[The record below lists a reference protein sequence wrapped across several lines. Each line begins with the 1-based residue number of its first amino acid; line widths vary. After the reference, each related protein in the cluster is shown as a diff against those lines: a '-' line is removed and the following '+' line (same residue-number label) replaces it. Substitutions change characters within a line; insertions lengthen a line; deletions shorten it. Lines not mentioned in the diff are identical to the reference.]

1 MRFRPNFFL
10 NPVLSDVLKDDPDSV
25 ATLMQPQNEEDQSN
39 SVTRGLKSG
48 SFPDSTNKTGPQ
60 KSQIFTMED
69 LCTRSLLLLLVA
81 THLGLCADANLHEKI
96 TNLAEKNQQNEV
108 ESCNTEADED
118 TTPNPDIFKDP
129 PHIRQ
134 QLEQCRRELDEID
147 RKYTTPKYPQP
158 EYLDGDSCL
167 HSNRAESITMIRRF
181 NIKIFADSIIFGISI
196 LAIISASSV
205 YAVVFVYVGKPFHD
219 PPWRIDELKYLH
231 CHIDDCKAWF
241 NKSDYKSYV
250 LHMYDHF
257 FNQQNFYVTWPPYI
271 DKQNFTCY
279 KEGCHQMFEEPGDFF
294 AHVHEHLIEEN
305 VTDRTLFTT
314 ERTVAMADFFSVPK
328 TSTVPDRSPRKCYMC
343 NATLYSRDSLDKHII
358 KHAFNVTN
366 DTQVFNKHYN
376 EHVWDVAR
384 TKMKLRSEIYD
395 RMDKLYEEAE
405 QLKRL
410 ERTKQADAAS
420 SVKDDH
426 DRRKRSVD
434 TPSNLDPESE
444 RQLKLF
450 LQTRRD
456 IETRPKRDL
465 READAL
471 ETDLRE
477 TDALRLE
484 RTKQAD
490 AASSIKDDHDR
501 RKRSVDTPSNLDP
514 ESERQLKLFLQ
525 TRRDIE
531 TRQKR
536 DLREADA
543 LETDLR
549 ETDAHD
555 LNEIDAREISA
566 SDELA
571 ELTQRRKRALRTKR
585 EMDFEKIKNEL
596 RYEMLSTVGWEP
608 QQVCECCNDT
618 GFKNRDEYIIHLK
631 EHIGNQSFFDQIAEL
646 PKTTYKSIEF
656 TGFTTKWRNG
666 SEEKRYRQA
675 GRDVISDWQDWL
687 IAKRRGTDNRTIEE
701 YRRDRAIDLGL
712 RYGLLRTRKTTL
724 PPPPPPPSSKEVN
737 AALNK
742 KLNDVK
748 EKLRQYQERK
758 SKGNKENQTDVS
770 KEIDHKIADL
780 KRKMDDIKAKYNS
793 TKRRARRSPKE
804 CPNIF
809 NRP

>member
-1 MRFRPNFFL
+1 MRAQLRQEALALKTEDPFDFL
-10 NPVLSDVLKDDPDSV
+10 PQTTEWEPILYRFTTESSAEIARQ
-25 ATLMQPQNEEDQSN
+25 ATLMKEISDFVQAYRYG
-39 SVTRGLKSG
+39 TK
-48 SFPDSTNKTGPQ
+48 
-60 KSQIFTMED
+60 
-69 LCTRSLLLLLVA
+69 
-81 THLGLCADANLHEKI
+81 
-96 TNLAEKNQQNEV
+96 
-108 ESCNTEADED
+108 
-118 TTPNPDIFKDP
+118 TTPDTRPENPDDTWTNIL
-129 PHIRQ
+129 R
-134 QLEQCRRELDEID
+134 LLDSQ
-147 RKYTTPKYPQP
+147 PNPQP
-158 EYLDGDSCL
+158 RS
-167 HSNRAESITMIRRF
+167 H
-181 NIKIFADSIIFGISI
+181 
-196 LAIISASSV
+196 
-205 YAVVFVYVGKPFHD
+205 
-219 PPWRIDELKYLH
+219 
-231 CHIDDCKAWF
+231 
-241 NKSDYKSYV
+241 
-250 LHMYDHF
+250 
-257 FNQQNFYVTWPPYI
+257 
-271 DKQNFTCY
+271 
-279 KEGCHQMFEEPGDFF
+279 
-294 AHVHEHLIEEN
+294 
-305 VTDRTLFTT
+305 
-314 ERTVAMADFFSVPK
+314 
-328 TSTVPDRSPRKCYMC
+328 DRSTENKVPFTEELMDMDPDTSKYFMAKLRKPPKFCKTC
-343 NATLYSRDSLDKHII
+343 HFI
-358 KHAFNVTN
+358 TN